1 MDGMVNGCELLIN
14 VVTTD
19 KPKTLIGLGQK
30 ARGQAQRFSFSLTQM
45 TTPRRRDS
53 T

>member
-1 MDGMVNGCELLIN
+1 MDGRVNICELSIN
-14 VVTTD
+14 VVNAN

-30 ARGQAQRFSFSLTQM
+30 ASGQVQELVSFLTQM
-45 TTPRRRDS
+45 KFHRRIDS

>member
-1 MDGMVNGCELLIN
+1 MDGRVNGCELLIN
-14 VVTTD
+14 VVRTD

-30 ARGQAQRFSFSLTQM
+30 ASGQAQGLYFSLTQ
-45 TTPRRRDS
+45 TAPHRRIDS